1 MMASDKEKDPQTST
15 WHFDRRLPVALIV
28 ALTVQA
34 GSSLWWA
41 ASFSAR
47 TETRLESGEKR
58 LALFE
63 DILRKLAD
71 SQNQVSSAVAVQAE
85 SQKQLIAITVRLEN
99 RFDNLVRPPG
109 GR

>member
-1 MMASDKEKDPQTST
+1 MSDREGDPQTAT

-58 LALFE
+58 MALFE

-85 SQKQLIAITVRLEN
+85 TQKQIIAITVRLEG
-99 RFDNLVRPPG
+99 RVDTFLRPQG